1 MSSLPCIFP
10 ELLTTMDCF
19 LVLRS
24 DETVFG
30 AGRNLR
36 LHSFPSGPCPV
47 IPLHLLQQG
56 LPSGVQLSVGTPDS
70 PTDAAV
76 YSLPRLVG
84 PPFSRECPFIWH
96 HRILVPCCSTC
107 CLMRRIV
114 VTIAVLGESHR
125 IGIASLATAFC
136 VYVES

>member
-10 ELLTTMDCF
+10 ELLTAVDCH

-30 AGRNLR
+30 AGRDLR
-36 LHSFPSGPCPV
+36 LHPFPSGPWPV

-76 YSLPRLVG
+76 YY
-84 PPFSRECPFIWH
+84 
-96 HRILVPCCSTC
+96 
-107 CLMRRIV
+107 
-114 VTIAVLGESHR
+114 
-125 IGIASLATAFC
+125 IGNC
-136 VYVES
+136 

>member
-10 ELLTTMDCF
+10 ELLTAVDCH

-30 AGRNLR
+30 AGRDLR
-36 LHSFPSGPCPV
+36 LHPFPSGPWPV

-70 PTDAAV
+70 PTDAAI
-76 YSLPRLVG
+76 YYIG
-84 PPFSRECPFIWH
+84 DC
-96 HRILVPCCSTC
+96 
-107 CLMRRIV
+107 
-114 VTIAVLGESHR
+114 R
-125 IGIASLATAFC
+125 IGSDKIPLAVFAHGPENRFLAPPPSSWF
-136 VYVES
+136 ERQS